1 MVLVENKCKCLLWAN
16 LTAKL
21 TYHHVLDMQNIT
33 YHIHAFLILRIR
45 MHESA
50 TAHLLHPDLYSKE
63 KSFIFNHF
71 MIRYINNLTKS
82 INNMKFLSN
91 KNILVIQ
98 NPVKRLQLC
107 FLWKNRYIKIIKYY
121 FQRCIIYSI
130 VKCVVTERFSEQKE
144 QRCNL
149 KLLHTNPNFP
159 NLHCWLWTRKCQVG
173 YCISNVMQYS

>member
-1 MVLVENKCKCLLWAN
+1 MSFVSQPYSKIN
-16 LTAKL
+16 LSTCFRHAK
-21 TYHHVLDMQNIT
+21 

-71 MIRYINNLTKS
+71 MIRYISNLTKS

-121 FQRCIIYSI
+121 FQHCIIYSI
-130 VKCVVTERFSEQKE
+130 VKCVVTERFWEQKE
-144 QRCNL
+144 QRYNL

-159 NLHCWLWTRKCQVG
+159 NLHCWLWTRKCLVR